1 MKKISM
7 RVVLIVTVIFITFG
21 SANVSIAQ
29 EMDTTNK
36 LPEEELGS
44 LDTSDV
50 ITEGV
55 PQDKPAEAENLEEI
69 PTTDEL
75 EQNSDVLEQPVADSD
90 DSDLT
95 VVTSGAYW
103 TIYRNSANGEY
114 SLHMFGNVPSSK
126 PSAWNGYLNRIN
138 HIEIEEAT
146 LTGDFESY
154 FRSNVFLALESVRIE
169 CSNLSGVT
177 SFANAFYASRAE
189 KVIIR
194 DNDYPTASSLL
205 TTENMFKYCSSLT
218 ELDVSGLDTSAV
230 TNMTEMFYGCNALK
244 ELDASN
250 FDTSSVT
257 DMNSMFISCSALE
270 KLDVSNFDTSSVT
283 DMNSMFRGCSALEK
297 LDVSNFDTSSV
308 TNMNSMFLGCAGLE
322 ELNAS
327 NFDTS
332 SVTDMNSMFRH
343 CNKLKKLDISNF
355 DTSSVTDMNSMFRTC
370 SALEKVD
377 VSNFDTSSVTDMNRM
392 FDECKSLE
400 ILDVSNFDTSSVT
413 DMGYMFYEN
422 EKLKKLDVSNF
433 DTSSVTDMSFM
444 FFQCTGLEE
453 LDVSNF
459 DTNSV
464 TNMSYMFYKCTGLE
478 ELDLS
483 NFDTSSVTDM
493 SFMFYKCTG
502 LKKLDLSNFDT
513 SSVTN
518 MSYMFATCTALKSLY
533 LDNFTDVSGGTVN
546 MFIETSSLTYLFVSH
561 NFKDFSGLENTN
573 WYDEKNWAQFTNRSE
588 LQTYHQKQSEP
599 TGYRK
604 GVFHSLTM
612 DAMGGQFED
621 AEEQKVQNKVPGDY
635 WEEMIPVKEEYYFD
649 GWYIDQDFTSKFDF
663 SMPATASTTIY
674 AKWIENYTVVIPAS
688 ISLNETSELKVEGI
702 NRGSKTLSV
711 GLNRTATSISESN
724 ELTLAHAADTTIQ
737 CLAPLSWD
745 GSKNNPKNAI
755 LTLAPGSEITEGD
768 AVMDIE
774 APEDIQAGKY
784 TGNLVFSIKYE

>member
-75 EQNSDVLEQPVADSD
+75 EQNPEVLEQSVADSD

-169 CSNLSGVT
+169 RSNLSGVT

-283 DMNSMFRGCSALEK
+283 DMNSMFR
-297 LDVSNFDTSSV
+297 
-308 TNMNSMFLGCAGLE
+308 
-322 ELNAS
+322 
-327 NFDTS
+327 
-332 SVTDMNSMFRH
+332 
-343 CNKLKKLDISNF
+343 
-355 DTSSVTDMNSMFRTC
+355 TC
-370 SALEKVD
+370 SALERVD

-400 ILDVSNFDTSSVT
+400 ILDVSNFDTSSVI

-433 DTSSVTDMSFM
+433 DTSSVTDMSSM

-464 TNMSYMFYKCTGLE
+464 TNMTYMFYKCAGLE

-493 SFMFYKCTG
+493 SFMFFQSTG

>member
-1 MKKISM
+1 MKKISI

-75 EQNSDVLEQPVADSD
+75 EQNPEVLEQSVADSD

-146 LTGDFESY
+146 LTGNFSSY
-154 FRSNVFLALESVRIE
+154 FRNNVFTVLESVRIE
-169 CSNLSGVT
+169 RSNLSRVT
-177 SFANAFYASRAE
+177 SFALAFYGSGIE

-194 DNDYPTASSLL
+194 DNNYPTAPSLL
-205 TTENMFKYCSSLT
+205 TTEGMFKNCSNLM
-218 ELDVSGLDTSAV
+218 EVDLSGLDTSAV
-230 TNMTEMFYGCNALK
+230 TTMWDMF
-244 ELDASN
+244 
-250 FDTSSVT
+250 
-257 DMNSMFISCSALE
+257 NSCRALE
-270 KLDVSNFDTSSVT
+270 ELDVSH
-283 DMNSMFRGCSALEK
+283 
-297 LDVSNFDTSSV
+297 FDTSSV
-308 TNMNSMFLGCAGLE
+308 TNMSYMFYDNRNLEVLDVSNLDTSSVTNMYAMFENCTSLE
-322 ELNAS
+322 ELDVS
-327 NFDTS
+327 HFDTS
-332 SVTDMNSMFRH
+332 SVTSMYRVFNG
-343 CNKLKKLDISNF
+343 C
-355 DTSSVTDMNSMFRTC
+355 
-370 SALEKVD
+370 
-377 VSNFDTSSVTDMNRM
+377 
-392 FDECKSLE
+392 
-400 ILDVSNFDTSSVT
+400 
-413 DMGYMFYEN
+413 

-433 DTSSVTDMSFM
+433 DTSSATAMVQM
-444 FFQCTGLEE
+444 FRNCSALEK

-459 DTNSV
+459 N
-464 TNMSYMFYKCTGLE
+464 
-478 ELDLS
+478 
-483 NFDTSSVTDM
+483 TSLVTDM
-493 SFMFYKCTG
+493 RAMFAGCTS
-502 LKKLDLSNFDT
+502 LEVLDVSNFDT

-518 MSYMFATCTALKSLY
+518 MAAMFSDNEKLEKLDLSTFDTSSVTNMGTMFKNCTALKSLF
-533 LDNFTDVSGGTVN
+533 LDNFTHAASSTDMFTGT
-546 MFIETSSLTYLFVSH
+546 TSLSYLFVSH
-561 NFKDFSGLENTN
+561 NVSNFNGLENTN
-573 WYDEKNWAQFTNRSE
+573 WYDEKNWVQFETLSQ
-588 LQTYHQKQSEP
+588 LQTYHRKQSEP

-604 GVFHSLTM
+604 GAFLSLTM

-621 AEEQKVQNKVPGDY
+621 AEEQKVQNKFSGEY
-635 WEEMIPVKEEYYFD
+635 WEEVIPVKEGHYFD
-649 GWYIDQDFTSKFDF
+649 GWYLDQDCTNKFDF
-663 SMPATASTTIY
+663 SLPANASITIY
-674 AKWIENYTVVIPAS
+674 AKWIENYTVIIPAS

-702 NRGSKTLSV
+702 NRGDKTLSV
-711 GLNRTATSISESN
+711 GLNRTAMSVSESN
-724 ELTLAHAADTTIQ
+724 KLTLANTADTTVQ

-745 GSKNNPKNAI
+745 GSETNPEKAI

-768 AVMDIE
+768 AVMAIE
-774 APEDIQAGKY
+774 APENIQAGKY